1 MKSKITILFLSFTL
15 WTVTG
20 WAAFLTYRIH
30 VLESTP
36 PVEHVIERVIYTPA
50 APEAEVNKD
59 DTLLESAANIIKNF
73 EACKLA
79 AYPDPR
85 TGGLPITIG
94 YGSTRK
100 LDGSAFKLGDKI
112 TKSEAEEL
120 LITQL
125 RKQYIPRIA
134 RVPFW
139 NEMPQNKK
147 VALISFGYNL
157 GKDFYGHVKFQTIT
171 KQLAARE
178 WKKIPDTLKLYSNP
192 GSRVH
197 DGLLARREKEGKL
210 WVAKN

>member
-1 MKSKITILFLSFTL
+1 MKSKIAILFLSFTL

-30 VLESTP
+30 VLESAP
-36 PVEHVIERVIYTPA
+36 PVERVIERVIYTPA
-50 APEAEVNKD
+50 APESEIKKKD

-73 EACKLA
+73 EACKLC
-79 AYPDPR
+79 AYNDPR

-100 LDGSAFKLGDKI
+100 LDGSTFKLGDKI
-112 TKSEAEEL
+112 TKSEAEIL

-157 GKDFYGHVKFQTIT
+157 GKDFYGHEKFQTIS

-192 GSRVH
+192 KSKVH
-197 DGLLARREKEGKL
+197 DGLLKRREREGNL
-210 WVAKN
+210 WAMR

>member
-1 MKSKITILFLSFTL
+1 MKSKIAILFLSFTL
-15 WTVTG
+15 WTMTG

-30 VLESTP
+30 VLESAA
-36 PVEHVIERVIYTPA
+36 PVERVIERVIYTPA
-50 APEAEVNKD
+50 APEIEVKKKD

-73 EACKLA
+73 EGCKLC
-79 AYPDPR
+79 AYNDPR

-94 YGSTRK
+94 YGATRK
-100 LDGSAFKLGDKI
+100 LDGSTFKLGDKI

-125 RKQYIPRIA
+125 REQYIPRIA

-192 GSRVH
+192 KSNVH
-197 DGLLARREKEGKL
+197 ESLLKRREREGNL
-210 WVAKN
+210 WAVR